1 MKKVT
6 ISLLGIITAVT
17 FTFGGFVGSK
27 ESVKSVDVIKYSEG
41 HTGG

>member
-17 FTFGGFVGSK
+17 FTFGGFVVSK
-27 ESVKSVDVIKYSEG
+27 DNVKPVDVIKYSEG